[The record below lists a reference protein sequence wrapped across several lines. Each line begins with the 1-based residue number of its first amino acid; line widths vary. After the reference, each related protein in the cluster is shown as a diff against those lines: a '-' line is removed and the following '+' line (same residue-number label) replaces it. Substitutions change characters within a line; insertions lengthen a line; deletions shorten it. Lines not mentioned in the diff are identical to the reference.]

1 MQTRLVATQNFTLN
15 RETKSDENTMRGFEK
30 GWNLFAV
37 DFAFSLPDTGSP
49 GASVRARPKPA
60 NLHPPAT
67 DPRYLLGHTNH
78 CYSSDVVF
86 FYSRG
91 RKGTLN
97 KDFILSRIL
106 FK

>member
-1 MQTRLVATQNFTLN
+1 MQTWLAATQNFTLN
-15 RETKSDENTMRGFEK
+15 RKTKSDENTMRGFGK
-30 GWNLFAV
+30 RWSLFAA
-37 DFAFSLPDTGSP
+37 DFTFSPSDTGSP
-49 GASVRARPKPA
+49 GAPVRARLMPA

-67 DPRYLLGHTNH
+67 DARYLLGHTNP
-78 CYSSDVVF
+78 CYSADVVF

>member
-30 GWNLFAV
+30 GWNLFAA

-60 NLHPPAT
+60 NLH
-67 DPRYLLGHTNH
+67 LLGHTNP

-91 RKGTLN
+91 RKGT
-97 KDFILSRIL
+97 
-106 FK
+106 

>member
-1 MQTRLVATQNFTLN
+1 MQTWLVETQNFTLD
-15 RETKSDENTMRGFEK
+15 RETKSDENTMRGFGK
-30 GWNLFAV
+30 GWSLFAA
-37 DFAFSLPDTGSP
+37 DFAFSLPGSGSP
-49 GASVRARPKPA
+49 EASARARPMPA

-67 DPRYLLGHTNH
+67 DLQYLLGHTH
-78 CYSSDVVF
+78 PCYSSDIVF